1 MDILFASNNPNLN
14 SMYITILL
22 IEILNEVLYWK
33 ICTFCVVLISFYNKM
48 TIKPQNDAIYGK
60 NNSIFFFPVEWASCP
75 VAGARRFL
83 GGQNTFCPAD
93 SDCLAQS
100 LRNYFLESN
109 AELFFVLGVA
119 QNIRVNSHSGMG
131 QNAHR
136 SILPIKHYR
145 RLALQGCQ

>member
-1 MDILFASNNPNLN
+1 MKKRDTDKILKIGPN
-14 SMYITILL
+14 
-22 IEILNEVLYWK
+22 
-33 ICTFCVVLISFYNKM
+33 
-48 TIKPQNDAIYGK
+48 
-60 NNSIFFFPVEWASCP
+60 VERLC
-75 VAGARRFL
+75 
-83 GGQNTFCPAD
+83 AD